1 VAYTSVA
8 AVGTA
13 LGQDLSG
20 FASQR
25 ANQLLGAADRFID
38 GRSGRAPGGWATTA
52 PVTGELHQLYGRGFY
67 LRHAPVAAVTSLE
80 VRPPLAGSSWA
91 ARAAGEYELL
101 DAAQGQ
107 VLLAAGAAY
116 AGWWARAAYTPGA
129 ALATADPRIVEAA
142 TQLVA
147 HWLRPT
153 LDGVGG
159 DVKSYS
165 VGQELS
171 VTFRDPGTGTV
182 LGVPAEIVAL
192 IDQAAGGAALLAFA

>member
-91 ARAAGEYELL
+91 ALAAGEYELL

-107 VLLAAGAAY
+107 AGGRAPPTPP
-116 AGWWARAAYTPGA
+116 ARPW
-129 ALATADPRIVEAA
+129 R
-142 TQLVA
+142 
-147 HWLRPT
+147 RPT
-153 LDGVGG
+153 RA
-159 DVKSYS
+159 SS
-165 VGQELS
+165 
-171 VTFRDPGTGTV
+171 RRPRNWWRTGC
-182 LGVPAEIVAL
+182 GPR
-192 IDQAAGGAALLAFA
+192 